1 MKNKINSKKDSKKSN
16 DTDSVDTKNS
26 NIKVSA
32 IIYHK
37 DVLKIYDEEWIEDCI
52 NSLKNQS
59 FQEFI
64 IYELNYG
71 SDDLNICEKYGIKN
85 KFKYFKKKF
94 ENHGDAI
101 NFLFAQ
107 NIKDVV
113 DVVFNNNI
121 DDYSHHDRFKIQL
134 EKINEGYDIVS
145 SNFQIINE
153 IGEIERQMILSDL
166 DIEKEI
172 SNEHNIICHP
182 SVCYSRNFIR
192 KNLYDGE
199 EIPKE
204 DLLLWKRTVSNF
216 NFFIC
221 PDMLIY
227 YRKHKNQI
235 TTQNSLR
242 LQEQQEEEENERLL
256 AQLNIVLDKKEQIQK
271 VEEVIEEEIVQEK
284 SVKNNSK
291 FEKTFD
297 YIPTINRDLCR
308 KCGEPKNRVKFNYC
322 QKCNSLY

>member
-1 MKNKINSKKDSKKSN
+1 MKSKINSKKTSKKSN
-16 DTDSVDTKNS
+16 DTDSVNNKNS

-37 DVLKIYDEEWIEDCI
+37 DVLKIYDEKWIEDCI
-52 NSLKNQS
+52 NSLKNQN
-59 FQEFI
+59 FQEFTV
-64 IYELNYG
+64 YELNYG

-101 NFLFAQ
+101 NFLLAQ
-107 NIKDVV
+107 NIKDGV
-113 DVVFNNNI
+113 DVVFNNNV

-153 IGEIERQMILSDL
+153 IGEIEKQMILSNL
-166 DIEKEI
+166 DIKEEI
-172 SNEHNIICHP
+172 KNEHNIICHP

-216 NFFIC
+216 KFFIC
-221 PDMLIY
+221 PEMLIY
-227 YRKHKNQI
+227 YRQHKNQI
-235 TTQNSLR
+235 TTQNLLR
-242 LQEQQEEEENERLL
+242 LQEQEQEEESEILL
-256 AQLNIVLDKKEQIQK
+256 SKLNIVLDKKQQTK
-271 VEEVIEEEIVQEK
+271 EVKKLKEEEIVQEK
-284 SVKNNSK
+284 VSK
-291 FEKTFD
+291 FEITFD
-297 YIPTINRDLCR
+297 YNSNINRDRCL
-308 KCGEPKNRVKFNYC
+308 KCGEPKNRVKFNFC